1 VHAWQNSIIA
11 GLHTGISNIRTE
23 GYNRIVKH
31 IGRLI
36 SFGFRHETNQQRRIR
51 YACPEILG
59 VKQQPQALTS
69 EPHEVGG

>member
-36 SFGFRHETNQQRRIR
+36 AFGFRHETNQQRRIR
-51 YACPEILG
+51 YSCP
-59 VKQQPQALTS
+59 
-69 EPHEVGG
+69 